1 MSHSMSYIRL
11 CLISLS
17 HSFDFFIWS
26 VYGKTMNG
34 RWIGKQR
41 ESAGQKGSNIL
52 RPCPL
57 SITRVLAAGLVPAAR
72 KKARPDLARVLAD
85 PEYRNKLYKQSQ
97 QPRSKLTGHQTCN
110 AAELRG
116 IDPCG
121 SRQMCMQACPP
132 GSLPAEIKSPTGG
145 AAMTKM
151 VA

>member
-1 MSHSMSYIRL
+1 MEVWGY
-11 CLISLS
+11 CV
-17 HSFDFFIWS
+17 IWS

-121 SRQMCMQACPP
+121 SRQMCMQACPL
-132 GSLPAEIKSPTGG
+132 GSLPAGINYSIRSICTFRSAFCKYAPPSNVPR
-145 AAMTKM
+145 MP
-151 VA
+151 